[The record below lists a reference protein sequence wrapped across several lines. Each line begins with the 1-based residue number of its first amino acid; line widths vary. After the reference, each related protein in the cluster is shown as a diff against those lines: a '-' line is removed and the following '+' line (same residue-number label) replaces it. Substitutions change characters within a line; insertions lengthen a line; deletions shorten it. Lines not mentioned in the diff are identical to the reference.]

1 VRARRGAAPGPAALA
16 HLERLHGPD

>member
-1 VRARRGAAPGPAALA
+1 VMARRGAAPGPAALA